1 VSLLLILSFVLIF
14 SLVMLAVSLG
24 MKYLEDRRKKSVS
37 EMLLTVEGS
46 RPAAV
51 SKLLKDL
58 EEPGRSPVRRVL
70 DACNFTRSAEQRIQ
84 QAGLDWTPQQLAT
97 YIVVAALVGALLGF
111 RFPLLLTRGITAL
124 VGAAVCSVLPYL
136 FVRRKASKRLAEM
149 EAQFPEALDFL
160 ARSMRAGH
168 AFTISLEML
177 SEELADPLGQEFRAL
192 FNEQN
197 LGATIETAL
206 RNLTRRVPLLD
217 ARFFASAILLQRQTG
232 GNLSEILLR
241 LSHLIRERF
250 RLKGQVKAASAHGR
264 LTALILTVL
273 PIATAFALL
282 VVAPGYLPGMVADPD
297 GRKLIMAAIGAQ
309 VLGNVCIRKIIN
321 IKV

>member
-1 VSLLLILSFVLIF
+1 
-14 SLVMLAVSLG
+14 MLAVSLG

-136 FVRRKASKRLAEM
+136 FVRRKASK
-149 EAQFPEALDFL
+149 D
-160 ARSMRAGH
+160 
-168 AFTISLEML
+168 
-177 SEELADPLGQEFRAL
+177 LADPLGQEFRAL